1 MFWYELCE
9 KEFIKVLLTIKEN
22 SSAEIVEKKSKFIA
36 NLFYV
41 ESEAEAEEK
50 LNEITKISFD
60 TIDKDKSGLIE
71 LIELEKVMS
80 QIAGDM
86 GAEPPTK
93 EDVKHVFNDLD
104 KDKSG
109 KIDYE
114 EFKQLIIDVLNAMI
128 EDEDDN

>member
-1 MFWYELCE
+1 MALA
-9 KEFIKVLLTIKEN
+9 IKAILED
-22 SSAEIVEKKSKFIA
+22 
-36 NLFYV
+36 
-41 ESEAEAEEK
+41 EEK

-114 EFKQLIIDVLNAMI
+114 EFKQLLIDVLNAMI

>member
-1 MFWYELCE
+1 M
-9 KEFIKVLLTIKEN
+9 
-22 SSAEIVEKKSKFIA
+22 A
-36 NLFYV
+36 
-41 ESEAEAEEK
+41 
-50 LNEITKISFD
+50 
-60 TIDKDKSGLIE
+60 
-71 LIELEKVMS
+71 